1 MFKQL
6 LALMRGRTYDATEA
20 FVDANAITILRQ
32 QIRDCAEVVAAARK
46 AVAVAIAQNEQEI
59 AQTRKLIERIDDLEA
74 RTVSALEQGKADLA
88 REAAESIAL
97 MDAERTASEQAQR
110 NFAVEIERLKRIVR
124 ASEMRLRELQR
135 GQRLAV
141 ATDRTQ
147 RLRETAPASSLSALR
162 DAEETLSR
170 LRARQTQI
178 DATALAMAEMEQS
191 GDPAALADKLAAAGC
206 GAPTTT
212 TADAV
217 LERLRQ
223 RMQVPA

>member
-32 QIRDCAEVVAAARK
+32 QIRDCAEAVAAARK
-46 AVAVAIAQNEQEI
+46 AVAVAIAQNEQEV

-88 REAAESIAL
+88 REAAESSAL

-162 DAEETLSR
+162 DAEETLAR

-178 DATALAMAEMEQS
+178 DATAVAMAEMEQS

>member
-32 QIRDCAEVVAAARK
+32 QIRDCAEAVAAARK

-97 MDAERTASEQAQR
+97 MDAERTASEQAQH

-135 GQRLAV
+135 RQRLAV

-147 RLRETAPASSLSALR
+147 RLRETAPASSLSALK

-178 DATALAMAEMEQS
+178 DATAVAMAELEQS

>member
-32 QIRDCAEVVAAARK
+32 QIRDCAEAVAAARK
-46 AVAVAIAQNEQEI
+46 AVAVAIAQNEQEV
-59 AQTRKLIERIDDLEA
+59 AQTRKLVERIDDLEA

-178 DATALAMAEMEQS
+178 DATAVAMAEMEQS

-212 TADAV
+212 TADAL

>member
-32 QIRDCAEVVAAARK
+32 QIRDCAEAVAAARK
-46 AVAVAIAQNEQEI
+46 AVAVAIAQNEQEV

-178 DATALAMAEMEQS
+178 DATAVAMAEMEQS

-212 TADAV
+212 TADAL